1 MQITHTDSANSVII
15 VLSANPRQKGHQ
27 QMTHS
32 EVLSKAYDLAAALR
46 RPGYA
51 IEVRVYGPC
60 DIEVIEWEGIDSYED
75 ATDSTPCTVFNP
87 AKVLNVKDLEIVA

>member
-1 MQITHTDSANSVII
+1 M
-15 VLSANPRQKGHQ
+15 LK
-27 QMTHS
+27 HS

-51 IEVRVYGPC
+51 VEVRVYGPC

-87 AKVLNVKDLEIVA
+87 AKVLNVKDIEIVA

>member
-1 MQITHTDSANSVII
+1 
-15 VLSANPRQKGHQ
+15 
-27 QMTHS
+27 MTHS

-60 DIEVIEWEGIDSYED
+60 DIEVIEWEGIDSYEE
-75 ATDSTPCTVFNP
+75 ATENTSCTVFN
-87 AKVLNVKDLEIVA
+87 AKEAINAKDVEIVTD

>member
-1 MQITHTDSANSVII
+1 MQITNIDSDESVII
-15 VLSANPRQKGHQ
+15 VLSTNPRQKGHQ

-60 DIEVIEWEGIDSYED
+60 DVEVIEWEGIDSYED

-87 AKVLNVKDLEIVA
+87 AKALNVKDLEIVA

>member
-1 MQITHTDSANSVII
+1 MQITHTGSADSVII
-15 VLSANPRQKGHQ
+15 VLSTNHQPKGHQ

-32 EVLSKAYDLAAALR
+32 EVLSKAYDLAEALR

-51 IEVRVYGPC
+51 VEVRVYGTC
-60 DIEVIEWEGIDSYED
+60 DIEVIEWECIDSYED

-87 AKVLNVKDLEIVA
+87 AKALNVKDLEIVA

>member
-1 MQITHTDSANSVII
+1 MQITNTDSAYSVII
-15 VLSANPRQKGHQ
+15 VLSANHQQKGHQ

-87 AKVLNVKDLEIVA
+87 AKVLNVKDIEIVA

>member
-1 MQITHTDSANSVII
+1 
-15 VLSANPRQKGHQ
+15 
-27 QMTHS
+27 MTHS
-32 EVLSKAYDLAAALR
+32 ELLSKAYDLAAALR

-60 DIEVIEWEGIDSYED
+60 DIEVIEWEGIDSYEQ

-87 AKVLNVKDLEIVA
+87 KSVIYAKDVEIVTD